1 MPDSPLPPESEAKP
15 HSGGN
20 FRQFFLRGLAILL
33 PTVLTIWLL
42 SVSYQFVQD
51 RIAGPINDGVKAL
64 VAGYSPWPTP
74 SDEDYDAAVE
84 KMTQKQKD
92 TWSVADGDLAASL
105 GDAYTPTKRIQHRRE
120 WMRSQPQIE
129 HAVRSAVVERW
140 WNSYTVGTWA
150 VMDLIGL
157 VIAIVLIYIVGW
169 LVGSFI
175 GRRLYHK
182 GEELIHRVP
191 VIRSIY
197 PSIKQVTD
205 FFVGAKSG
213 PQFSAVVAVE
223 YPRKG
228 LWSVGLVT
236 GETMRN
242 IQARAGQPCLTVFIP
257 SSPTPF
263 TGYVITVPKAD
274 TIDLPITIEE
284 AIKFAVSGGVLIP
297 PNQQIGGG
305 GPKLFNDAGNPQAS
319 GGVPGGADQAPGGSA
334 DPPESTDPPA
344 GGTQ

>member
-1 MPDSPLPPESEAKP
+1 MLT
-15 HSGGN
+15 
-20 FRQFFLRGLAILL
+20 L

-42 SVSYQFVQD
+42 IAAYQFVQV
-51 RIAGPINDGVKAL
+51 RIAGPINQGVKAMI
-64 VAGYSPWPTP
+64 VAGSPIPAP
-74 SDEDYDAAVE
+74 KDEDYDAAVE
-84 KMTQKQKD
+84 DLTGSQKD
-92 TWSVADGDLAASL
+92 AWAVKDDEWARSFGSEYTAS
-105 GDAYTPTKRIQHRRE
+105 KRIEQRRI
-120 WMRSQPQIE
+120 WMRNQPEIE
-129 HAVRSAVVERW
+129 RSVRTAVLDRW
-140 WNSYTVGTWA
+140 WDSAKIGSWA

-175 GRRLYHK
+175 GRRLYHS

-191 VIRSIY
+191 LIRSIY

-205 FFVGAKSG
+205 FFVGSKEEKS
-213 PQFSAVVAVE
+213 QFSAVVAVE

-236 GETMRN
+236 GETMIN
-242 IQARAGQPCLTVFIP
+242 IQERAGQPCLTVFIP

-263 TGYVITVPKAD
+263 TGYVITVPRAD

-297 PNQQIGGG
+297 PNQQIASQGARLFQAA
-305 GPKLFNDAGNPQAS
+305 GPAPEADEKTPGS
-319 GGVPGGADQAPGGSA
+319 G
-334 DPPESTDPPA
+334 PET
-344 GGTQ
+344 GE

>member
-1 MPDSPLPPESEAKP
+1 MPDTPTPPISESKP
-15 HSGGN
+15 HRGGN

-42 SVSYQFVQD
+42 IAAYQFVQE
-51 RIAGPINDGVKAL
+51 RIAGPINEGVRAL
-64 VAGYSPWPTP
+64 VVNFSPLPAAN
-74 SDEDYDAAVE
+74 DDDYDEAAE
-84 KMTQKQKD
+84 LLTGGQKD
-92 TWSVADGDLAASL
+92 AWSVKDDELRRSFGS
-105 GDAYTPTKRIQHRRE
+105 AYTATQRIDHRRQ
-120 WMRSQPQIE
+120 WMRGQPQIE
-129 HAVRSAVVERW
+129 QSVRTAVVERW
-140 WNSYTVGTWA
+140 WYSYTVGTWA

-157 VIAIVLIYIVGW
+157 VIAIILIYIAGW

-175 GRRLYHK
+175 GRRLYHR

-213 PQFSAVVAVE
+213 PQFSAVVGVE

-242 IQARAGQPCLTVFIP
+242 LQDRAGQACLTVFIP

-263 TGYVITVPKAD
+263 TGYVITVPRAD
-274 TIDLPITIEE
+274 TIELPITIED

-305 GPKLFNDAGNPQAS
+305 EAKLFKQADDTPGAEDGAG
-319 GGVPGGADQAPGGSA
+319 
-334 DPPESTDPPA
+334 
-344 GGTQ
+344 

>member
-1 MPDSPLPPESEAKP
+1 MPDTTPPPESEPKA

-20 FRQFFLRGLAILL
+20 FRPFFLRGLAILL

-42 SVSYQFVQD
+42 IASYQFVQE
-51 RIAGPINDGVKAL
+51 RIAGPINEGVRAL
-64 VAGYSPWPTP
+64 VVNFSPLPAT
-74 SDEDYDAAVE
+74 SDEDYDEAAE
-84 KMTQKQKD
+84 SLSGGQKD
-92 TWSVADGDLAASL
+92 AWSVKDDELRRSFGVE
-105 GDAYTPTKRIQHRRE
+105 YTATKRIEHRRH
-120 WMRSQPQIE
+120 WMRSQPEIE
-129 HAVRSAVVERW
+129 LSVRTAVVQRW
-140 WNSYTVGTWA
+140 WYSYTVGTWA

-157 VIAIVLIYIVGW
+157 VIAIILIYIVGW

-236 GETMRN
+236 GETMYN
-242 IQARAGQPCLTVFIP
+242 IQQRAGQACLTVFIP

-263 TGYVITVPKAD
+263 TGYVITVPKTD
-274 TIDLPITIEE
+274 TIDLPITIED

-297 PNQQIGGG
+297 PNQQITGD
-305 GPKLFNDAGNPQAS
+305 GPKLFNDAGDAQAGTPEREPQA
-319 GGVPGGADQAPGGSA
+319 
-334 DPPESTDPPA
+334 PPA
-344 GGTQ
+344 DNQE

>member
-1 MPDSPLPPESEAKP
+1 MPDTPPTTESEPKA

-42 SVSYQFVQD
+42 IASYQFVQE
-51 RIAGPINDGVKAL
+51 RIARPINQGVKAL
-64 VAGYSPWPTP
+64 VVYVSPLPAAT
-74 SDEDYDAAVE
+74 DKDYDEAVE
-84 KMTQKQKD
+84 TMTGRQKD
-92 TWSVADGDLAASL
+92 DWSVKDDELRRSFGSE
-105 GDAYTPTKRIQHRRE
+105 YTATKRIEHRRL
-120 WMRSQPQIE
+120 WMQMQPEIVYS
-129 HAVRSAVVERW
+129 VRTSVVDRW
-140 WNSYTVGTWA
+140 WNSYTLGTW
-150 VMDLIGL
+150 VLMDLIGL
-157 VIAIVLIYIVGW
+157 VIAIILIYIVGW

-205 FFVGAKSG
+205 FFVGAKTG

-236 GETMRN
+236 GETMAN
-242 IQARAGQPCLTVFIP
+242 IQQRAGQKCLTVFIP

-263 TGYVITVPKAD
+263 TGYVITVPESD

-297 PNQQIGGG
+297 PGQQISGD
-305 GPKLFNDAGNPQAS
+305 GPKLFKDDGEQADGPARSDSPGDQDDNHDAGK
-319 GGVPGGADQAPGGSA
+319 
-334 DPPESTDPPA
+334 
-344 GGTQ
+344 

>member
-1 MPDSPLPPESEAKP
+1 MADTPPTPESEPKP

-20 FRQFFLRGLAILL
+20 FRQFFVRGLAILL

-42 SVSYQFVQD
+42 IAAYQFVQL
-51 RIAGPINDGVKAL
+51 RIAGPINQGVRYL
-64 VAGYSPWPTP
+64 VVSVSPLPAAT
-74 SDEDYDAAVE
+74 DEDYDDAVE
-84 KMTQKQKD
+84 SLTQKQKD
-92 TWSVADGDLAASL
+92 AWSVADGEFTSALGAEYNAA
-105 GDAYTPTKRIQHRRE
+105 KRIEYRRN
-120 WMRSQPQIE
+120 WMRSRPE
-129 HAVRSAVVERW
+129 VKHSVRQAVVERW
-140 WNSYTVGTWA
+140 WNSYTIGTW
-150 VMDLIGL
+150 VMMDLIGL
-157 VIAIVLIYIVGW
+157 IIAIILIYIVGW

-191 VIRSIY
+191 LIRSIY

-228 LWSVGLVT
+228 LWSVGMVT

-242 IQARAGQPCLTVFIP
+242 IEKRAGVPCLTVFIP

-297 PNQQIGGG
+297 PSQQISGGN
-305 GPKLFNDAGNPQAS
+305 PKLFDEPDDEPSRTTPDGPS
-319 GGVPGGADQAPGGSA
+319 GEKPGPDQA
-334 DPPESTDPPA
+334 E
-344 GGTQ
+344 

>member
-1 MPDSPLPPESEAKP
+1 MPDTPLPPESEPKS
-15 HSGGN
+15 HGGGN

-42 SVSYQFVQD
+42 SVSYQFVQV
-51 RIAGPINDGVKAL
+51 RIAGPINQGVKAL
-64 VAGYSPWPTP
+64 IVDFSPLPTAT
-74 SDEDYDAAVE
+74 DKDYDEAVE
-84 KMTQKQKD
+84 ALSGTQKD
-92 TWSVADGDLAASL
+92 DWSKVDDDLRRSL
-105 GDAYTPTKRIQHRRE
+105 GGEYTAARRIEHRRN
-120 WMRSQPQIE
+120 WMRSQQEIE
-129 HAVRSAVVERW
+129 QSVRTAVVERW
-140 WNSYTVGTWA
+140 WDSYTIGTWA

-182 GEELIHRVP
+182 GEVLIDRVP

-205 FFVGAKSG
+205 FFVGAKTG
-213 PQFSAVVAVE
+213 PQFNAVVAVE

-236 GETMRN
+236 GQTMAN
-242 IQARAGQPCLTVFIP
+242 IQQRAGQACLTVFIP

-274 TIDLPITIEE
+274 TIGLPITIEE

-297 PNQQIGGG
+297 PGQQIADG
-305 GPKLFNDAGNPQAS
+305 GPELFKDPPDTPAS
-319 GGVPGGADQAPGGSA
+319 QGGSSNGPASSGQAPG
-334 DPPESTDPPA
+334 TPPA
-344 GGTQ
+344 DDTD

>member
-1 MPDSPLPPESEAKP
+1 MPESTTPDKP
-15 HSGGN
+15 ERRPPSKGN
-20 FRQFFLRGLAILL
+20 FRKFFVRGLAILL

-42 SVSYQFVQD
+42 IAAYQFVQE
-51 RIAGPINDGVKAL
+51 RIAGPINEGVRVL
-64 VAGYSPWPTP
+64 IVAASPLPAAT
-74 SDEDYDAAVE
+74 SDDYDEVFDKKKDEGGLTTA
-84 KMTQKQKD
+84 QKNA
-92 TWSVADGDLAASL
+92 WRVADEALEKSL
-105 GDAYTPTKRIQHRRE
+105 GDKYDTTGQLVHRRQ
-120 WMRSQPQIE
+120 WMRSNPDVE
-129 HAVRSAVVERW
+129 MVVRTAVVERW
-140 WNSYTVGTWA
+140 WSSYTVGTWA

-157 VIAIVLIYIVGW
+157 VIAIILIYIAGW

-205 FFVGAKSG
+205 FFVGAKTG

-223 YPRKG
+223 YPRLG

-236 GETMRN
+236 GETMAN
-242 IQARAGQPCLTVFIP
+242 IQAKAGQPCLTVFIP

-284 AIKFAVSGGVLIP
+284 AVKFAVSGGVLVP
-297 PNQQIGGG
+297 PNQQISGK
-305 GPKLFNDAGNPQAS
+305 GPKLFQT
-319 GGVPGGADQAPGGSA
+319 
-334 DPPESTDPPA
+334 DPTGPETVGKSPENGPES
-344 GGTQ
+344 GE

>member
-1 MPDSPLPPESEAKP
+1 MPEKPPPTESEPRP
-15 HSGGN
+15 HRGGN
-20 FRQFFLRGLAILL
+20 FRPFFLRGLAILL

-42 SVSYQFVQD
+42 SVSYQFVQV
-51 RIAGPINDGVKAL
+51 RIAGPINQGVRAGV
-64 VAGYSPWPTP
+64 VAWSPLPTAT
-74 SDEDYDAAVE
+74 DTDYDEAVE
-84 KMTQKQKD
+84 TLTGTQKD
-92 TWSVADGDLAASL
+92 EWSKVDDDLRRSFGDGYTAS
-105 GDAYTPTKRIQHRRE
+105 KRIEHRRQ
-120 WMRSQPQIE
+120 WMRIQPEIE
-129 HAVRSAVVERW
+129 QSVRTAVVERW
-140 WNSYTVGTWA
+140 WNSYQVGGWA

-157 VIAIVLIYIVGW
+157 VIAIILIYIVGW

-182 GEELIHRVP
+182 GEDLIHRVP

-236 GETMRN
+236 GETMLN
-242 IQARAGQPCLTVFIP
+242 IQERAGQACLTVFIP

-263 TGYVITVPKAD
+263 TGYVITVPRSD

-297 PNQQIGGG
+297 PSQQIGGG
-305 GPKLFNDAGNPQAS
+305 GPKLFKEAE
-319 GGVPGGADQAPGGSA
+319 GGGGSVGA
-334 DPPESTDPPA
+334 EGPEPVA
-344 GGTQ
+344 GETE

>member
-1 MPDSPLPPESEAKP
+1 MPDTTPSTDTEHKP

-20 FRQFFLRGLAILL
+20 FRHFFLRGLAILL

-42 SVSYQFVQD
+42 IASYQFVQE
-51 RIAGPINDGVKAL
+51 RIARPINQGVKSLIVYA
-64 VAGYSPWPTP
+64 SPLPAAT
-74 SDEDYDAAVE
+74 DQDYDEAVE
-84 KMTQKQKD
+84 TLTGRQKD
-92 TWSVADGDLAASL
+92 DWSVKDDELRRSFGSE
-105 GDAYTPTKRIQHRRE
+105 YTATKRIEHRRQ
-120 WMRSQPQIE
+120 WMRAQPEIK
-129 HAVRSAVVERW
+129 HSVRTAVVQRW
-140 WNSYTVGTWA
+140 WDSYTLGTWVA
-150 VMDLIGL
+150 MDLIGL
-157 VIAIVLIYIVGW
+157 VIAIILIYIVGW

-205 FFVGAKSG
+205 FFVGAKTG
-213 PQFSAVVAVE
+213 PQFSSVVAVE

-236 GETMRN
+236 GETMAN
-242 IQARAGQPCLTVFIP
+242 IQDRAGQPCKTVFIP

-263 TGYVITVPKAD
+263 TGYVITVPESD

-297 PNQQIGGG
+297 PSQQISGQ
-305 GPKLFNDAGNPQAS
+305 GPKLFNENEDKSGRPEPGDTTDTQPGNDDTGPQAS
-319 GGVPGGADQAPGGSA
+319 
-334 DPPESTDPPA
+334 
-344 GGTQ
+344 

>member
-1 MPDSPLPPESEAKP
+1 MTGPCLTMPDKSPPTESEPKP

-20 FRQFFLRGLAILL
+20 FRPFFLRGLAILL

-51 RIAGPINDGVKAL
+51 RIAGPINQGVRAGI
-64 VAGYSPWPTP
+64 VAWSPLPAAH
-74 SDEDYDAAVE
+74 DEDYDEAVDSL
-84 KMTQKQKD
+84 TGGQKD
-92 TWSVADGDLAASL
+92 AWNVRDDELRRSFGDEYTAS
-105 GDAYTPTKRIQHRRE
+105 KRIEHRRQ
-120 WMRSQPQIE
+120 WMRAQPEIE
-129 HAVRSAVVERW
+129 QSVRTAVVERW
-140 WNSYTVGTWA
+140 WNSYTAGTWA

-157 VIAIVLIYIVGW
+157 VIAIILIYIAGW

-213 PQFSAVVAVE
+213 PHFSAVVAVE

-236 GETMRN
+236 GETMLN
-242 IQARAGQPCLTVFIP
+242 IQERAGQACLTVFIP

-263 TGYVITVPKAD
+263 TGYVITVPRAD

-297 PNQQIGGG
+297 PSQQITGD
-305 GPKLFNDAGNPQAS
+305 GPKLFKEADGTEGPADTDGQKPTTGDA
-319 GGVPGGADQAPGGSA
+319 
-334 DPPESTDPPA
+334 E
-344 GGTQ
+344 

>member
-1 MPDSPLPPESEAKP
+1 MPDTPAPTESEHKP

-20 FRQFFLRGLAILL
+20 FRHFFLRGLAILL

-42 SVSYQFVQD
+42 IASYQFVQE
-51 RIAGPINDGVKAL
+51 RIARPINQGVKSL
-64 VAGYSPWPTP
+64 VVYASPLPAA
-74 SDEDYDAAVE
+74 SDKDYDEAVE
-84 KMTQKQKD
+84 SLTGRQKD
-92 TWSVADGDLAASL
+92 DWNVRDDELRRSFGSE
-105 GDAYTPTKRIQHRRE
+105 YTATKRIEHRRQ
-120 WMRSQPQIE
+120 WMRIQPE
-129 HAVRSAVVERW
+129 VDRSVRTAVVERW
-140 WNSYTVGTWA
+140 WNSYTLGSWV

-157 VIAIVLIYIVGW
+157 VIAIILIYIVGW

-236 GETMRN
+236 GETMAN
-242 IQARAGQPCLTVFIP
+242 VQEQAGQPCITVFIP

-263 TGYVITVPKAD
+263 TGYVITVPEAD

-284 AIKFAVSGGVLIP
+284 AVKFAVSGGVLIP
-297 PNQQIGGG
+297 PSQKIGGVS
-305 GPKLFNDAGNPQAS
+305 PKLFKENGATQGNPPLGDYDS
-319 GGVPGGADQAPGGSA
+319 NDNPKDADS
-334 DPPESTDPPA
+334 
-344 GGTQ
+344 

>member
-1 MPDSPLPPESEAKP
+1 MPQTPPTPDTEPAP
-15 HSGGN
+15 HHGN

-42 SVSYQFVQD
+42 LTVYQFVQD
-51 RIAGPINDGVKAL
+51 KIAGPINQGVRTLL
-64 VAGYSPWPTP
+64 VQFSPLPMAT
-74 SDEDYDAAVE
+74 DNDYDDAVE

-92 TWSVADGDLAASL
+92 EWSVADGSFATGL
-105 GDAYTPTKRIQHRRE
+105 GAEYTPAKRIESRRN
-120 WMRSQPQIE
+120 WMRNQPEIKQ
-129 HAVRSAVVERW
+129 AVRTAVVERW
-140 WNSYTVGTWA
+140 WNSITLGTWA

-157 VIAIVLIYIVGW
+157 IIAIILIYIVGW

-191 VIRSIY
+191 LIRSIY

-205 FFVGAKSG
+205 FFVGANKR

-236 GETMRN
+236 GETMRD
-242 IQARAGQPCLTVFIP
+242 IQRRAGVPCITVFVP

-274 TIDLPITIEE
+274 TIDLPITIED

-297 PNQQIGGG
+297 PKQQITGTN
-305 GPKLFNDAGNPQAS
+305 PKLFAPAEEPGSPAGSGEMDADPTT
-319 GGVPGGADQAPGGSA
+319 QAPT
-334 DPPESTDPPA
+334 P
-344 GGTQ
+344 

>member
-1 MPDSPLPPESEAKP
+1 MADTPPPPDTEPRP

-20 FRQFFLRGLAILL
+20 FRPFFVRGLAILL

-42 SVSYQFVQD
+42 IAAYQFVQQ
-51 RIAGPINDGVKAL
+51 RIAGPINQGVKFL
-64 VAGYSPWPTP
+64 VAEYSPWPKP
-74 SDEDYDAAVE
+74 SDEDYDDAVE

-92 TWSVADGDLAASL
+92 AWSVADGDLATSL
-105 GDAYTPTKRIQHRRE
+105 GAEYTPAKRIMHRRE
-120 WMRSQPQIE
+120 WMRTQQDIE
-129 HAVRSAVVERW
+129 FAVRTEVVNRW
-140 WNSYTVGTWA
+140 WTSFTLGTWV

-157 VIAIVLIYIVGW
+157 IIAIILIYIVGW

-191 VIRSIY
+191 LIRSIY

-228 LWSVGLVT
+228 LWSVGMVT

-242 IQARAGQPCLTVFIP
+242 IEKRAGVPCLTVFIP

-274 TIDLPITIEE
+274 TIELPITIEE

-297 PNQQIGGG
+297 PSQQISGGN
-305 GPKLFNDAGNPQAS
+305 PKLFAEPDDEISRTTPDG
-319 GGVPGGADQAPGGSA
+319 PGSEKPGPDR
-334 DPPESTDPPA
+334 DPTE
-344 GGTQ
+344 

>member
-1 MPDSPLPPESEAKP
+1 MPDTTPPPESEPKA

-42 SVSYQFVQD
+42 IASYQFVQT
-51 RIAGPINDGVKAL
+51 RIARPINQGVKSL
-64 VAGYSPWPTP
+64 VVYGSPLPAT
-74 SDEDYDAAVE
+74 SDKDYDEAVE
-84 KMTQKQKD
+84 TFTGRQKD
-92 TWSVADGDLAASL
+92 DWNVKDDELRRSFGSE
-105 GDAYTPTKRIQHRRE
+105 YTATKRIEHRRL
-120 WMRSQPQIE
+120 WMQMQPEIK
-129 HAVRSAVVERW
+129 HSVRTEVVERW
-140 WNSYTVGTWA
+140 WNSYTLGTW
-150 VMDLIGL
+150 VLMDLIGL
-157 VIAIVLIYIVGW
+157 VIAIILIYIVGW

-205 FFVGAKSG
+205 FFVGAKTG
-213 PQFSAVVAVE
+213 PQFSAVVAVQ
-223 YPRKG
+223 YPRMG

-236 GETMRN
+236 GETMSN
-242 IQARAGQPCLTVFIP
+242 IQEVAGQRCITVFIP

-263 TGYVITVPKAD
+263 TGYVITVPEAD

-284 AIKFAVSGGVLIP
+284 AVKFAVSGGVLIP
-297 PNQQIGGG
+297 PSQQIGGA
-305 GPKLFNDAGNPQAS
+305 GPKLFKEQGEASGSSTQTGTDENHNDAS
-319 GGVPGGADQAPGGSA
+319 D
-334 DPPESTDPPA
+334 
-344 GGTQ
+344 

>member
-1 MPDSPLPPESEAKP
+1 MPDTPPTPDTEPAA
-15 HSGGN
+15 HHGGN
-20 FRQFFLRGLAILL
+20 FRRFFLRGLAILL
-33 PTVLTIWLL
+33 PTVITIWLFIWA
-42 SVSYQFVQD
+42 YGFVQNNF
-51 RIAGPINDGVKAL
+51 AGPINEGVKLLL
-64 VAGYSPWPTP
+64 VRYSPIPSA
-74 SDEDYDAAVE
+74 SDEDYDEAVDQ
-84 KMTQKQKD
+84 MTQLQKD
-92 TWSVADGDLAASL
+92 AWSVTDGEVATNL
-105 GDAYTPTKRIQHRRE
+105 GAEYTATKRITHRRN
-120 WMRSQPQIE
+120 WMRMQPQIE
-129 HAVRSAVVERW
+129 LSVRTGVVDRW
-140 WNSYTVGTWA
+140 WSSYTLGSWV

-157 VIAIVLIYIVGW
+157 VLAVILIYIVGW

-175 GRRLYHK
+175 GRRLYAR

-205 FFVGAKSG
+205 FFVGSKESRV
-213 PQFSAVVAVE
+213 QFSAVVAVE
-223 YPRKG
+223 YPRMG

-242 IQARAGQPCLTVFIP
+242 IQQRAGQDCLTVFIP

-297 PNQQIGGG
+297 PGQQIKGGRSG
-305 GPKLFNDAGNPQAS
+305 LLPTAGDRRSPQGQAGS
-319 GGVPGGADQAPGGSA
+319 GDTSGQAPS
-334 DPPESTDPPA
+334 S
-344 GGTQ
+344 

>member
-1 MPDSPLPPESEAKP
+1 MPETPPTPELDPKP
-15 HSGGN
+15 HAGGN

-33 PTVLTIWLL
+33 PTVITIWLFIWA
-42 SVSYQFVQD
+42 YGFVQD
-51 RIAGPINDGVKAL
+51 NFAGPINQGVRAL
-64 VAGYSPWPTP
+64 LVQYSPLPAP
-74 SDEDYDAAVE
+74 MDDDYDDAVKE
-84 KMTQKQKD
+84 MTQKQQD
-92 TWSVADGDLAASL
+92 DWDVADSEYANSL
-105 GDAYTPTKRIQHRRE
+105 GTQYTASKRIEHRRN
-120 WMRSQPQIE
+120 WMRMQPQIE
-129 HAVRSAVVERW
+129 HSVRTVVVERW
-140 WNSYTVGTWA
+140 WNSYTLGTWV

-157 VIAIVLIYIVGW
+157 VVAIVLIYIVGW
-169 LVGSFI
+169 LVGSYI

-191 VIRSIY
+191 VLRSIY

-205 FFVGAKSG
+205 FFVGAKTG

-236 GETMRN
+236 GETMAN
-242 IQARAGQPCLTVFIP
+242 IQQRAGEACLTVFIP

-263 TGYVITVPKAD
+263 TGYVITVPQAD

-297 PNQQIGGG
+297 PSQQITGD
-305 GPKLFNDAGNPQAS
+305 GPKLFQESPDA
-319 GGVPGGADQAPGGSA
+319 ADT
-334 DPPESTDPPA
+334 TDPNNA
-344 GGTQ
+344 GGTTAPDDDTN